1 VQSSSTFDR
10 VLDDIGLAIVR
21 GELAADHVDTV
32 DGFVARTGA
41 SRSIVREA
49 TRVLVSLGMIRAGR
63 RVGLTV
69 LGRSEWQ
76 LLDPSVIRWR
86 GSSDDRLVQEDEL
99 RDLRRAVEGEAARLA
114 AHGRSASQL
123 ATLTGAAD
131 DLASAASAQ
140 DSPAFL
146 AADRR
151 FHAAVLAA
159 SHNDMLMRLQSVI
172 DEALRLRTPGTA
184 VAWRAAPADVRL
196 HRDLLAAIE
205 RHDAPAAGRLMARI
219 AEG

>member
-1 VQSSSTFDR
+1 VNTFDR
-10 VLDDIGLAIVR
+10 VLDDIGQAIVR
-21 GELAADHVDTV
+21 GALSAGHVDTV
-32 DGFVARTGA
+32 DGFVTRTGA

-69 LGRSEWQ
+69 LDRSEWQ
-76 LLDPSVIRWR
+76 LLDPMVIRWR
-86 GSSDDRLVQEDEL
+86 SGSDDRARQDDEL

-114 AHGRSASQL
+114 AAGRSASHL
-123 ATLTGAAD
+123 AALGDALD
-131 DLASAASAQ
+131 DLDAAAVAR
-140 DSPAFL
+140 DATAFL

-159 SHNDMLMRLQSVI
+159 SRNAMLMRLQSVI

-184 VAWRAAPADVRL
+184 VAWRAAPGDVQL
-196 HRDLLAAIE
+196 HRDLFAAIE
-205 RHDAPAAGRLMARI
+205 RQDAPDAGQLMARI
-219 AEG
+219 ADG

>member
-1 VQSSSTFDR
+1 MTTFDR

-21 GELAADHVDTV
+21 GELAGGHVDTV

-69 LGRSEWQ
+69 LDRREWQ
-76 LLDPSVIRWR
+76 LLDPVVIRWR
-86 GSSDDRLVQEDEL
+86 DASDDRGRQRQEL

-114 AHGRSASQL
+114 AVARSAVHL
-123 ATLTGAAD
+123 ATLGEAIGALD
-131 DLASAASAQ
+131 RAAEAR
-140 DSPAFL
+140 DATAFL
-146 AADRR
+146 AADRL
-151 FHAAVLAA
+151 FHASVLAA
-159 SHNDMLMRLQSVI
+159 SRNAMLMRLQSVI
-172 DEALRLRTPGTA
+172 DEALRLRTPGTP
-184 VAWRAAPADVRL
+184 VAWRAAPGDVRL

-205 RHDAPAAGRLMARI
+205 RNDAAAAGEIMATI
-219 AEG
+219 ANG